1 MSKKKQTITTN
12 NVTPQKRFDFFNTT
26 YFHYLILFIGACL
39 LYGWTYKFDY
49 NLDDD
54 YILYHL
60 RSIDNSSEGFASIFS
75 KWYAN
80 ADYRPITIVSFWLE
94 RNFFENFTASSSHLI
109 NVILFGCLLI
119 GIYRLVIT
127 SKFIEDNN
135 TLKILALAT
144 ALIFLVHPN
153 HVSVVAN
160 IKSRDNLLSML
171 FGVFSAIQFIKAFD
185 NKEYWRIPLT
195 IILIILALLSKLD
208 AYSFI
213 LFPILVILFFRNINK
228 KKVAILSL
236 VTLFILIIT
245 TNVINHFTSQ
255 LDDNFRK
262 FTYGLPENPL
272 YNNDTLLNRIS
283 LSFTTLFYY
292 LKFLFIPTGY
302 HFYFGFNQIKLS
314 PLLSLVNISSIL
326 ITILLLISSIYCYKK
341 NKIYLFC
348 FIFYGVAIA
357 YALNLYIP
365 VAGILMDRYN
375 FIPSLAFSLCIASIY
390 LSIHNFKHTSLSFYS
405 LIILFAVFSI
415 YRTSAW
421 KDSFTLFDRDIPHL
435 SNSVNANRIAGGTYI
450 HLALE
455 EEMKPN
461 YNKTLTDS
469 FINKGERYAQ
479 TASKLYD
486 KSAQVW
492 ELLGLCDLYRK
503 NNALALEKF
512 KKCYA
517 VDTTYLS
524 GINYLGFTHWNL
536 GNIDSAYYYFNFV
549 MQREPYFNY
558 SANNM
563 VNMLIKNNRKGEADS
578 ILVVLS
584 KRFPNDSKLLNKIQE
599 VNSNNTVLFNQ
610 K

>member
-1 MSKKKQTITTN
+1 
-12 NVTPQKRFDFFNTT
+12 
-26 YFHYLILFIGACL
+26 
-39 LYGWTYKFDY
+39 
-49 NLDDD
+49 
-54 YILYHL
+54 
-60 RSIDNSSEGFASIFS
+60 
-75 KWYAN
+75 
-80 ADYRPITIVSFWLE
+80 
-94 RNFFENFTASSSHLI
+94 
-109 NVILFGCLLI
+109 
-119 GIYRLVIT
+119 
-127 SKFIEDNN
+127 
-135 TLKILALAT
+135 
-144 ALIFLVHPN
+144 
-153 HVSVVAN
+153 
-160 IKSRDNLLSML
+160 
-171 FGVFSAIQFIKAFD
+171 
-185 NKEYWRIPLT
+185 
-195 IILIILALLSKLD
+195 
-208 AYSFI
+208 
-213 LFPILVILFFRNINK
+213 
-228 KKVAILSL
+228 
-236 VTLFILIIT
+236 
-245 TNVINHFTSQ
+245 
-255 LDDNFRK
+255 
-262 FTYGLPENPL
+262 
-272 YNNDTLLNRIS
+272 
-283 LSFTTLFYY
+283 
-292 LKFLFIPTGY
+292 
-302 HFYFGFNQIKLS
+302 
-314 PLLSLVNISSIL
+314 
-326 ITILLLISSIYCYKK
+326 
-341 NKIYLFC
+341 
-348 FIFYGVAIA
+348 
-357 YALNLYIP
+357 
-365 VAGILMDRYN
+365 MDRYN